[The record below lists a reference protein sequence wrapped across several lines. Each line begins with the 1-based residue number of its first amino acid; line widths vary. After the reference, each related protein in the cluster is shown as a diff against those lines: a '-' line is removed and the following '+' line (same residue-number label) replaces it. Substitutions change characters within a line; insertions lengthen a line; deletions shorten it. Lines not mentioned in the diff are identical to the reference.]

1 MPEERGR
8 MRIRVAMLGAFPPA
22 IGGISACIHNL
33 MRSGLRRR
41 VAFLPFRTYSRKGG
55 SATYEDESV
64 AAKAARVVSDLA
76 RFIPFLARRAPHLV
90 HVHTSFGD
98 WSFWRDSMYVILS
111 RLAGKPV
118 FLQIHGGDLESFM
131 RRHPGAGSMPRILL
145 SFPTRIGVLS
155 AMQEHPL
162 RSLGR
167 RDGIDRVP
175 NLVEMRETPPRM
187 KTRSGLGIPIRA
199 CVVLFAAPHL
209 YPAKGVFELIRAA
222 EILLPS
228 HPDLWFCL
236 IGGGGAENELRRI
249 RQSMPGGERVRLT
262 GNLAPSAVRE
272 WMSAADI
279 FTLPS
284 HGEGFPMSV
293 LEAMSAGLPVVA
305 TRVGAVPEMIE
316 EGTGGLLIPPRDPE
330 ALVRALAVLIAR
342 PSVRKRMGRHN
353 LEKVSRSYS
362 MKNADR
368 IFSHCYRLASTG
380 EP

>member
-1 MPEERGR
+1 
-8 MRIRVAMLGAFPPA
+8 MRIRIAMLGAFPPA
-22 IGGISACIHNL
+22 IGGISTCIDNL
-33 MRSGLRRR
+33 IRSNLRRR
-41 VAFLPFRTYSRKGG
+41 HAFLPFPTYSRKGG
-55 SATYEDESV
+55 SASYEEESV
-64 AAKAARVVSDLA
+64 AGKAARVLTDIA
-76 RFIPFLARRAPHLV
+76 RFILFLVRRAPHLV

-111 RLAGKPV
+111 RSAGKPV

-131 RRHPGAGSMPRILL
+131 RRHPAAGSAPRILL
-145 SFPTRIGVLS
+145 SFSTRIGVLS
-155 AMQEHPL
+155 EMQERPL
-162 RSLGR
+162 RALAR
-167 RDGIDRVP
+167 RSGIDRVP
-175 NLVEMRETPPRM
+175 NLVEMEDSPPRRR
-187 KTRSGLGIPIRA
+187 KRSELGIPSGA

-222 EILLPS
+222 EILLSS
-228 HPDLWFCL
+228 HPELRFWF

-249 RQSMPGGERVRLT
+249 RQSMRGRERVVLT
-262 GNLAPSAVRE
+262 GNLSPQAVRG

-330 ALVRALAVLIAR
+330 ALARALSFLIAR
-342 PSVRKRMGRHN
+342 PSLRKKMGKHN
-353 LEKVSRSYS
+353 RDKVSRLYS
-362 MKNADR
+362 MTNAER
-368 IFSHCYRLASTG
+368 IFGACYRLAATG